1 MEKEIYYNVYRI
13 YRGIKEPIGCYQ
25 DSDDAHDVAKRYDM
39 PQVIIQI
46 EKSSK
51 PFS

>member
-1 MEKEIYYNVYRI
+1 MEKEVYYNVYRI
-13 YRGIKEPIGCYQ
+13 YRGVKEPIGCYQ
-25 DSDDAHDVAKRYDM
+25 DADDAHSAAKRYDA
-39 PQVIIQI
+39 PYTIIQI